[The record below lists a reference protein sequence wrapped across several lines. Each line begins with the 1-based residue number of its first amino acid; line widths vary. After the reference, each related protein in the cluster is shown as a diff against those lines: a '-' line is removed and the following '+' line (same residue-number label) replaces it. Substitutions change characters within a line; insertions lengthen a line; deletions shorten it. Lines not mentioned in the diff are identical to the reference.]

1 VAPANFFKTPYKIGL
16 APQNKKFLHLPPI
29 KKIPSSA
36 VERKEKKTSEKTFL
50 SIFLIEKH

>member
-16 APQNKKFLHLPPI
+16 APQNKKFLHLPPN